1 MPAKELPAAGQLLD
15 YHNDQWLL
23 NKTED
28 LSIQT
33 SSGSLAIAVAST
45 ALSDQQLSAV
55 KRPNGELRLLYN
67 VSFFEAVDP
76 LGRSLFTSSNASG
89 SQQGEGRSLMISNR
103 HRTAWMMVNPLI
115 KTQQGEGS
123 AAYVWRG
130 ENRQSL
136 YYSANTLFRG
146 GDISEDGL
154 FYAVAT
160 YGPEESKATVYDA
173 WGNALVSVDLE
184 QRFDVQGI
192 EISHDGEFF
201 TVYNDRRAM
210 VYGIP
215 SGKLYGST
223 SYRNTLL
230 AVELDP
236 KTLKL
241 YALLGKIGGQKIEQ
255 AQLQMVDFNAR
266 KIEKQDVEQSL
277 EVLSASLPV
286 SLVMNKQGQL
296 QTVGLKSDLL
306 IK

>member
-1 MPAKELPAAGQLLD
+1 MPAKELPTEGQLLD
-15 YHNDQWLL
+15 YHDNQWLL
-23 NKTED
+23 KKTED
-28 LSIQT
+28 LSIKT
-33 SSGSLAIAVAST
+33 NSGSLDIPMEST
-45 ALSDQQLSAV
+45 TLSDPQLLAKQRS
-55 KRPNGELRLLYN
+55 NGEFRLLYN
-67 VSFFEAVDP
+67 VSFFEALDP

-103 HRTAWMMVNPLI
+103 QRTAWMMVNPLI

-130 ENRQSL
+130 ENRQAL
-136 YYSANTLFRG
+136 YYSSNTQFRG

-154 FYAVAT
+154 FFAITT
-160 YGPEESKATVYDA
+160 YGPAESKATVYDA

-184 QRFDVQGI
+184 QRFDVQGV

-201 TVYNDRRAM
+201 TVFNDRRAM

-266 KIEKQDVEQSL
+266 KIEKQDVAPSL
-277 EVLSASLPV
+277 DVLSSSVPV